1 MKSKKVALCG
11 VHIHLYLCEES
22 TMSENKK
29 GKPKKSEQGSETE
42 RVTKRRIGKRERKRK
57 GEDGQRGG
65 TGCLCKSRRLA
76 ICVVFYDNYKYGRK
90 ALCLEQLV
98 RLSKLY
104 PYSPLPLAEAI

>member
-1 MKSKKVALCG
+1 
-11 VHIHLYLCEES
+11 
-22 TMSENKK
+22 MSENKK

-42 RVTKRRIGKRERKRK
+42 RVAKKRIGKREKEKR
-57 GEDGQRGG
+57 EDGQRGG
-65 TGCLCKSRRLA
+65 AEAVCVSRRLA

-104 PYSPLPLAEAI
+104 PYSPLPLVEAI